1 MQRSSQLK
9 YQLCMTTL
17 NYHTMVLQ
25 MEFRYT
31 TSWVVRALIA
41 CNQNENNYW
50 PLHVRKLR
58 KHAHESNLNAM
69 SLKFAHD
76 ERRWVHPHIYTHRPK
91 PSWKVTLSET
101 TWLQLARDCQPIQ
114 HPLTSL
120 RSDGTSM
127 HKLKAL
133 SIFLSIYYSAIAS
146 ERSRFFFIVR
156 RLRRSMWS
164 RDARSARF
172 LPPLFPPLAPSIIPP
187 AELDQTGV
195 RMIY

>member
-1 MQRSSQLK
+1 
-9 YQLCMTTL
+9 
-17 NYHTMVLQ
+17 

-31 TSWVVRALIA
+31 IPWVVGALIA

-50 PLHVRKLR
+50 PLHVRELR
-58 KHAHESNLNAM
+58 RHAHESNLNAM

-146 ERSRFFFIVR
+146 ERSSSPSFLFHCAAPTALHVITWRS
-156 RLRRSMWS
+156 LRSLS
-164 RDARSARF
+164 S
-172 LPPLFPPLAPSIIPP
+172 PSFPPPRALYYPPSR
-187 AELDQTGV
+187 AEAGLEEEV
-195 RMIY
+195 CEIL